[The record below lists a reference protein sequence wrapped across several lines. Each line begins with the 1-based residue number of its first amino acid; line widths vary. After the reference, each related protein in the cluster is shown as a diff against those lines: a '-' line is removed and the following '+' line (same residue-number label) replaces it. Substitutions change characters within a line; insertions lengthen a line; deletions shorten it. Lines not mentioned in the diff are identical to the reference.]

1 MIFALLDLCR
11 YRFRL
16 GHYGNDPS
24 KNILALGHTH
34 RVAEETLNILAEGDI
49 IICQRMDSLLSW
61 AIMYFGG
68 GYAVDHVAIY
78 LGKGRV
84 LHMTLSGGKTHSIH
98 ALARGARVLPFRLY
112 GQDEADPGFKERSR
126 EVDRREE
133 SGSRDPDPE
142 VPPHAGATTPDQ
154 DVLPPHLQL
163 LLAGMAIVLGLRPT
177 SFRWRYYLDAGL
189 VAALL
194 DLLLWPINQ
203 FPMAVTLWGVWLLAL
218 IQMRIR
224 FHAQLRAGRK
234 FEPDSHPGLIVR
246 VMLNQGGHI
255 FPSRPVNGRWK
266 VRVIPAWAAPS
277 SQPQKVSQSQS
288 QQSDQGS

>member
-1 MIFALLDLCR
+1 MIFALLDLCK

-61 AIMYFGG
+61 AVMYFGG

-78 LGKGRV
+78 LGKGKV
-84 LHMTLSGGKTHSIH
+84 LHATLSGVKEHSIH

-112 GQDEADPGFKERSR
+112 GQDEADPEFKEQSR
-126 EVDRREE
+126 GVDRRK
-133 SGSRDPDPE
+133 SGSRDPE
-142 VPPHAGATTPDQ
+142 VPPHAGVTIPDQ

-189 VAALL
+189 AAALL

-234 FEPDSHPGLIVR
+234 FEPDSHPGLAMR

-266 VRVIPAWAAPS
+266 IRVCPAWAAPS
-277 SQPQKVSQSQS
+277 SQPQKVRQSQS